1 MDAFTTQERRPM
13 TNALLD
19 LICQMQV
26 EGYEKW
32 RPRCKTRI

>member
-1 MDAFTTQERRPM
+1 MDAFTTPDSKRTM
-13 TNALLD
+13 TTALLD

-32 RPRCKTRI
+32 RPRW

>member
-1 MDAFTTQERRPM
+1 MDAFTTPNRRTM
-13 TNALLD
+13 TTALLD

-32 RPRCKTRI
+32 RPKW